1 MSAHFKKI
9 IFIPALEGLSAPVL
23 TLFPLGVLTLFPGH
37 STVLDCTASGTP
49 TPDITWT
56 RNGLPIPFPFFPS
69 LSLAANGS
77 LLLTAVSGS
86 EGGNYSCKAT
96 NQEGSHQV
104 HFELHIAGGVA
115 ATSAVETTRTG
126 SQVSLGSCS
135 SESAP
140 LRGIV
145 LWRHGDR
152 VVHESEWMRVEGNG
166 TLLITAARMDHA
178 GLYKC
183 LAAHTRGGGWM
194 ENTILLTV
202 KPREGETAPCVGHFP
217 PGWHAQ
223 CSSLVCILPSMQ

>member
-1 MSAHFKKI
+1 MLCI
-9 IFIPALEGLSAPVL
+9 VTLSLTMTCVVHTAEDAVAPVL

-96 NQEGSHQV
+96 NQEGIVEAPFQLTINDGIISGTSERGV
-104 HFELHIAGGVA
+104 ASVLSGSPVELHCDGVMK
-115 ATSAVETTRTG
+115 SADT
-126 SQVSLGSCS
+126 
-135 SESAP
+135 A
-140 LRGIV
+140 V

-152 VVHESEWMRVEGNG
+152 VVHESEWMRVGGNG

-202 KPREGETAPCVGHFP
+202 KPREGETAPP
-217 PGWHAQ
+217 PAYQH
-223 CSSLVCILPSMQ
+223 LE